1 MTSASETTDAW
12 RPVFGRVLVVAF
24 ALPLLALPTYGLNFA
39 ASVALGAALAVA
51 NFWLIARG
59 VQRIVSGRVAGAW
72 KGLFV
77 VKFSVAVAGLY
88 LLFERGFVQ
97 GLPLLVGLLALPVG
111 IVLHQLFPASRQGT
125 V

>member
-1 MTSASETTDAW
+1 MTSEPKSTQAW
-12 RPVFGRVLVVAF
+12 RPVLVRVLGVALVV
-24 ALPLLALPTYGLNFA
+24 PLLALPLYGLAFA
-39 ASVALGAALAVA
+39 ASVAVGSALAVG

-59 VQRIVSGRVAGAW
+59 VQQLLSGEGSGGF

-77 VKFSVAVAGLY
+77 VKFSVAVVGLY

-97 GLPLLVGLLALPVG
+97 GLPLLLGLLALPVG
-111 IVLHQLFPASRQGT
+111 IVISQIFPATRRGT